1 MKHYITQNSK
11 VKSTNQRTIYYQLYY
26 YYILLVILNQSIL
39 SSESLAKP
47 KTADKG
53 LKVKGQRSRN
63 SGRDGQP
70 HMNVFVLAHFSNVS
84 YQWRLKC
91 GNCTPHVWGTEETKT
106 IPHTPSFV
114 QGENKGSGCQ
124 RLTFSFSSSPFSSVS
139 PGLSW
144 PSQWCLRCLFRE
156 EGRRWRRSG
165 KTRSVWRRGT
175 SSCAGFHSRPRF
187 PVALPWRAKAHDIT
201 CAEEFRY
208 TLGDIMSALCITWAP
223 RSL

>member
-53 LKVKGQRSRN
+53 LRVKGQRSRN

-84 YQWRLKC
+84 YQWRLRGSLETVHRMFEELKKPKQSL
-91 GNCTPHVWGTEETKT
+91 THPHLCREKIRGVTGADVSGLPFLFLPLLFLQFLQVFLGHLNDVWGVFFGRKAGGDGGRVKRGACGDAGQVLAQVF
-106 IPHTPSFV
+106 IH
-114 QGENKGSGCQ
+114 
-124 RLTFSFSSSPFSSVS
+124 
-139 PGLSW
+139 GLAF
-144 PSQWCLRCLFRE
+144 Q
-156 EGRRWRRSG
+156 
-165 KTRSVWRRGT
+165 
-175 SSCAGFHSRPRF
+175 
-187 PVALPWRAKAHDIT
+187 
-201 CAEEFRY
+201 
-208 TLGDIMSALCITWAP
+208 
-223 RSL
+223 